1 MNNLRKYKPPMPQKS
16 LSTKLLTRV
25 LSVYFILTFVVTC
38 GQIFAEYVN
47 TKDYIRDE
55 LGTLQKTFGRSL
67 TRAIWELNIKQT
79 ITTAEGLLDIPMV
92 EGVIIRDDNGAIIS
106 QLGRA
111 LNIHNLYSQQLVQE
125 DVMVEDT
132 KAGLFGYTFP
142 LIFEFSGRATQVG
155 DVTLFSSRDVIFSR
169 IMLSIYFLIGNAM
182 IKTTFL
188 IILFLIAFRKLLTEP
203 LTQLTE
209 QIEYLELE
217 ELDGQQV
224 KIVTDENNELKV
236 MERSFNNLIS
246 KVVEY
251 KKELKQTQHDLI
263 ESNQKLDQQN
273 LQLEQDVARKT
284 SNLSQAMIDLQQ
296 QKYELE
302 RQKAV
307 LTEEVDLRKQ
317 TEQELLSKQTQLQS
331 SLDELSFAQEQL
343 VGSEKMAVLGG
354 LVAGITHEINTPI
367 GIGVTA
373 TSFLQERL
381 TEIETAYKNKSLSSA
396 ALEGFIND
404 AAQSAQLLSHNL
416 ERASDLITSFKQIA
430 VDQASEALRT
440 INFKDYINEVIR
452 SLHPQIKK
460 TSHSIRLH
468 CPDDLIINLPAGV
481 ISQIFTNLIMNSL
494 VHGFENINSGQITI
508 DVNTDENDLIIN
520 YKDNGLGL
528 KPAQLKRLFDPFF
541 TTKRDE
547 GGSGL
552 GAHIIFNLVKQALN
566 GKIEVSSEPGQGL
579 HYRISFPKNM
589 SSPLPLFKLD

>member
-1 MNNLRKYKPPMPQKS
+1 
-16 LSTKLLTRV
+16 
-25 LSVYFILTFVVTC
+25 
-38 GQIFAEYVN
+38 
-47 TKDYIRDE
+47 
-55 LGTLQKTFGRSL
+55 
-67 TRAIWELNIKQT
+67 
-79 ITTAEGLLDIPMV
+79 
-92 EGVIIRDDNGAIIS
+92 
-106 QLGRA
+106 
-111 LNIHNLYSQQLVQE
+111 
-125 DVMVEDT
+125 
-132 KAGLFGYTFP
+132 
-142 LIFEFSGRATQVG
+142 
-155 DVTLFSSRDVIFSR
+155 
-169 IMLSIYFLIGNAM
+169 M

-224 KIVTDENNELKV
+224 KIVSDENNELKV

-302 RQKAV
+302 RQKSA

-317 TEQELLSKQTQLQS
+317 TEQALLSKQTQLQN

-381 TEIETAYKNKSLSSA
+381 TEIETAYKNKTLSSA

-404 AAQSAQLLSHNL
+404 AAQSVQLLSHNL

-460 TSHSIRLH
+460 TTHSIVLH

-494 VHGFENINSGQITI
+494 LHGFENINSGQITI
-508 DVNTDENDLIIN
+508 EVNIVEDDLIIN
-520 YKDNGLGL
+520 YQDNGIGL
-528 KPAQLKRLFDPFF
+528 KPAQLKHLFDPFF
-541 TTKRDE
+541 TTKRDQ

-552 GAHIIFNLVKQALN
+552 GAHIIFNLVKQTLN
-566 GKIEVSSEPGQGL
+566 GKIEASSEPNQGL
-579 HYRISFPKNM
+579 HYRISFPKNIP
-589 SSPLPLFKLD
+589 SPLPLFKQD